1 MKLRNIFLRNMIYVI
16 VFISIFVGT
25 NSFSN
30 GDYTKGLREI
40 MKYGVIPLG
49 LSSAIRHIFFSGDI
63 TKGGRFFEF
72 ECGGI
77 NLALAI
83 AAALAVFKE
92 MNNDVFGIIF
102 LIYSIYLF
110 MGSIAWYLFH
120 PKDKILLWLLKFW
133 SIAGALAYFSYIA
146 FTN

>member
-1 MKLRNIFLRNMIYVI
+1 MKKRNILRNITYII
-16 VFISIFVGT
+16 IFISIFIGT

-49 LSSAIRHIFFSGDI
+49 LSATIRHIFLSGDI

-72 ECGGI
+72 EAGGS
-77 NLALAI
+77 NLAFAI
-83 AAALAVFKE
+83 AAIVAILKE
-92 MNNDVFGIIF
+92 MNNDVLGIIF
-102 LIYSIYLF
+102 LMYSIYLF

-120 PKDKILLWLLKFW
+120 PKDKIFVWLLKFW
-133 SIAGALAYFSYIA
+133 SIAGAFAYFSYIA